1 MEIAAISF
9 VSIALG
15 LLVGYEWGERRGKKV
30 RVATV
35 SALPDYDMNNPINQ
49 GQYARTVVEDGVTWT
64 VYGGWRNGE
73 R

>member
-15 LLVGYEWGERRGKKV
+15 LLVGYEWGERRGRKA
-30 RVATV
+30 RMAAF

-64 VYGGWRNGE
+64 VYGGWNGQ

>member
-15 LLVGYEWGERRGKKV
+15 LLVGYEWGERRGRKA
-30 RVATV
+30 RMVAV

-64 VYGGWRNGE
+64 VYGGWNGQ

>member
-15 LLVGYEWGERRGKKV
+15 LLVGYEWGERRGRKA
-30 RVATV
+30 RVAAV
-35 SALPDYDMNNPINQ
+35 SILPDYDMDNPINQ
-49 GQYARTVVEDGVTWT
+49 GQYARTIVEDGVTWT
-64 VYGGWRNGE
+64 VYGGR

>member
-15 LLVGYEWGERRGKKV
+15 LLVGYEWGERRGRKA
-30 RVATV
+30 RVAAV
-35 SALPDYDMNNPINQ
+35 SILPDYDMDNPINQ
-49 GQYARTVVEDGVTWT
+49 GQYARTIVEDGVTWT
-64 VYGGWRNGE
+64 VYGGWNGQ

>member
-15 LLVGYEWGERRGKKV
+15 LLVGYEWGERRGRKA
-30 RVATV
+30 RMAAV
-35 SALPDYDMNNPINQ
+35 SILPDYDMDNPINQ
-49 GQYARTVVEDGVTWT
+49 GQYARTIVEDGVTWT
-64 VYGGWRNGE
+64 VYGGWNGQ